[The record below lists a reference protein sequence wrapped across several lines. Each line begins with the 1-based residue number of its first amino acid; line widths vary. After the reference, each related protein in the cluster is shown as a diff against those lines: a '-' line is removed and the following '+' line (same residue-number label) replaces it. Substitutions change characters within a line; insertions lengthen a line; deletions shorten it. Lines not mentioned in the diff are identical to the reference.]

1 MNKTSMTFHRD
12 ALYQEIWDI
21 SLSKVAKKYGISPG
35 KLKTACIKANIPL
48 PTNSYWGKLQAGKP
62 VQRPPL
68 PDYPEEEISIEFSP
82 QKCSVI
88 LIKPADQKVIP
99 TNKTASEE
107 SLPEAIDKYA
117 FADRLSFLSEDERK
131 QLLKTA
137 LSLHVNARVHNLH
150 PVLQA
155 HKVAFS
161 EWAKQHPR
169 AKYVNWNRDPYRRK
183 PENEP
188 PLWESVTESMLSRV
202 YHILDPIYK
211 AVEHLGGSVND
222 DLSMIIR
229 NEHVVLKITEKLNQT
244 PHALT
249 KDEIKQVERYER
261 EKKSSLYVYE
271 PRFRKYDYI
280 PTGKLRISAYGK
292 SFFRDTG
299 NSVVEEQIG
308 NILVSLYLQSEDERI
323 EREKREEEQRKIEE
337 EKRRKELQRQKYN
350 NEVDLLQEL
359 TNKASDYEAACKIR
373 AFIAAVEEKPDP
385 DKNTLEWIRW
395 AKAKADWLDPS
406 VGMAD
411 PIFGLRNHGAN
422 QEKKD
427 PVKKS
432 PYYYW

>member
-1 MNKTSMTFHRD
+1 MI
-12 ALYQEIWDI
+12 Q
-21 SLSKVAKKYGISPG
+21 
-35 KLKTACIKANIPL
+35 
-48 PTNSYWGKLQAGKP
+48 
-62 VQRPPL
+62 
-68 PDYPEEEISIEFSP
+68 SI
-82 QKCSVI
+82 
-88 LIKPADQKVIP
+88 
-99 TNKTASEE
+99 
-107 SLPEAIDKYA
+107 
-117 FADRLSFLSEDERK
+117 
-131 QLLKTA
+131 
-137 LSLHVNARVHNLH
+137 
-150 PVLQA
+150 
-155 HKVAFS
+155 
-161 EWAKQHPR
+161 
-169 AKYVNWNRDPYRRK
+169 
-183 PENEP
+183 
-188 PLWESVTESMLSRV
+188 
-202 YHILDPIYK
+202 
-211 AVEHLGGSVND
+211 
-222 DLSMIIR
+222 

-337 EKRRKELQRQKYN
+337 EKHRKELQRQKYN

-373 AFIAAVEEKPDP
+373 AFIAAVE
-385 DKNTLEWIRW
+385 
-395 AKAKADWLDPS
+395 AKADWLDPS